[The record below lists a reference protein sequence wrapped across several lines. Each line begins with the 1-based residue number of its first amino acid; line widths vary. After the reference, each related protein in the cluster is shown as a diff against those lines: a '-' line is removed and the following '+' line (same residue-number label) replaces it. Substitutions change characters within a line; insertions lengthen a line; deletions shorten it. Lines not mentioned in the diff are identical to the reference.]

1 MDELVVVLRVLLMNL
16 SLFAQLILNNM
27 TSLIEEMRETGGL
40 GSSVEGIAAA
50 RQYGNVFLDDLMS
63 R

>member
-1 MDELVVVLRVLLMNL
+1 MKL

-27 TSLIEEMRETGGL
+27 FSLIEEMRETGGL

-50 RQYGNVFLDDLMS
+50 RQYENVFLDDLMS